1 MDRGLILHRTLLY
14 PILYTDDPLVSR
26 AYRAALGDL
35 MGNIQP
41 LEGLV
46 EYQPFLCF
54 ALYSKEL
61 DWCALL
67 EFWHDQS
74 SAIYA
79 LA

>member
-46 EYQPFLCF
+46 ELPALFCASLCIQRNLTGVLF
-54 ALYSKEL
+54 
-61 DWCALL
+61 
-67 EFWHDQS
+67 
-74 SAIYA
+74 
-79 LA
+79 